1 MPGHGRSPLPA
12 AAIATHVAIG
22 LIGLFPIA
30 LAFAAGQGWFERHF
44 LPSFGQT
51 RAFQWNMVQAFRLL
65 LGAAGLAL
73 LLLVRSW
80 ALRAVFRGEGRR
92 ALVSALSILL
102 AVAASLTATELVLR
116 TRTWRATQENA
127 PRKEPV
133 RRHDA
138 LLGWDLAPGQTR
150 RVEIDGRAV
159 DYAIDA
165 TGYRAVSP
173 ASRIDFTRP
182 TLIFAGESI
191 MFGYGLN
198 WRDTIPARVEA
209 ALGVQ
214 TANLAVPA
222 FGTDQSLLRL
232 RRELPRFARPAAV
245 IILFTP
251 FLLDRNLDRDRP
263 HLDPRLGWHA
273 AEPPRLRLVE
283 LGRRLVRYRGD
294 AAIADGVTMT
304 EHRAP
309 RRSSSC
315 PNCCPRIRA
324 NGPSASGFW
333 TKAVS
338 PICWCR
344 STQAGGSRSI
354 AIPTPAAPPPSPPP
368 SRQCCVRPWR
378 LGPRANHVRRH

>member
-1 MPGHGRSPLPA
+1 
-12 AAIATHVAIG
+12 
-22 LIGLFPIA
+22 
-30 LAFAAGQGWFERHF
+30 
-44 LPSFGQT
+44 
-51 RAFQWNMVQAFRLL
+51 MVQAFRLL

-80 ALRAVFRGEGRR
+80 ALRAVLRGEGRR

-165 TGYRAVSP
+165 TGYRVVSP

-304 EHRAP
+304 QNALRAAIAAARARGAEAIVVVP
-309 RRSSSC
+309 QLLPEDSSERTVRTRVLDEG
-315 PNCCPRIRA
+315 RIPYLLVPLDP
-324 NGPSASGFW
+324 G
-333 TKAVS
+333 
-338 PICWCR
+338 
-344 STQAGGSRSI
+344 
-354 AIPTPAAPPPSPPP
+354 
-368 SRQCCVRPWR
+368 WR
-378 LGPRANHVRRH
+378 LSIDRHPDARGAVAIAAAISAMLRPAVEARPAR